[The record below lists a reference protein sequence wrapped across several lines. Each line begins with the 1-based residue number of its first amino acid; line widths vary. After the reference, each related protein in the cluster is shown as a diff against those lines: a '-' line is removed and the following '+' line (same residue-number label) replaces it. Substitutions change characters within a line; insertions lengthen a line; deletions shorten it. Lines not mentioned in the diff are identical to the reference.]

1 MTTIPAQKGG
11 AADAGTLLLEAHG
24 LSKSYG
30 QVQALRDGHLEV
42 RAGRVTAIIG
52 DNGAGKSTLVGCLAG
67 MHRPDAGTIAVR
79 GEEQHFAG
87 PQHARAA
94 GIETVFQDLA
104 LVDTLR
110 VWQNLFLG
118 RELGAGAGPLRWLK
132 RGAMRDEARTMVGR
146 LAVNVPSVDAR
157 VNGLS
162 GGQRQA
168 VALARAAGWG
178 SDIVLLDE
186 PTAALGVQE
195 TAKVEEMVDGLRDHG
210 LGIVLISHNFDQ
222 VLRLADDVF
231 VMRSGRTVARRDT
244 EGTSGQEL
252 VGLVTGAVTDPHPFG
267 GESADS
273 PDTDTPGTGQ

>member
-1 MTTIPAQKGG
+1 MTTVPAQKE
-11 AADAGTLLLEAHG
+11 APAESGTLMLEAHG
-24 LSKSYG
+24 VAKSYG
-30 QVQALRDGHLEV
+30 QVQALRDGHLQV

-52 DNGAGKSTLVGCLAG
+52 DNGAGKSTLVGCLSG

-79 GEEQHFAG
+79 GETQSFSG

-118 RELGAGAGPLRWLK
+118 RELGAGAGPLRWLHRK
-132 RGAMRDEARTMVGR
+132 AMREQARTMVGA

-178 SDIVLLDE
+178 SGIVILDE

-195 TAKVEEMVDGLRDHG
+195 TAKVEEMILGLRARG
-210 LGIVLISHNFDQ
+210 LGIVLVSHNFDQ
-222 VLRLADDVF
+222 VLRVADDVH
-231 VMRSGRTVARRDT
+231 VMRSGRTVARRET
-244 EGTSGQEL
+244 EGTTGQEL
-252 VGLVTGAVTDPHPFG
+252 VGLVTGAVIDPHPFG
-267 GESADS
+267 QPE
-273 PDTDTPGTGQ
+273 TGQR

>member
-1 MTTIPAQKGG
+1 MTTVPQQKDAPADQ
-11 AADAGTLLLEAHG
+11 GTVLLEAHG

-30 QVQALRDGHLEV
+30 QVQALRDGHLQV

-67 MHRPDAGTIAVR
+67 MHRPDGGTIEVH
-79 GEEQHFAG
+79 GEARTFSG
-87 PQHARAA
+87 PQAARAT

-132 RGAMRDEARTMVGR
+132 RGTMRKEAATMVGA

-178 SDIVLLDE
+178 SDLVILDE

-195 TAKVEEMVDGLRDHG
+195 TAKVEEMILGLRQQG

-222 VLRLADDVF
+222 VLRVADDVF
-231 VMRSGRTVARRDT
+231 VMRSGRTVARRET
-244 EGTSGQEL
+244 EGTTGQEL
-252 VGLVTGAVTDPHPFG
+252 VGLVTGAVIDPHPFG
-267 GESADS
+267 NQ
-273 PDTDTPGTGQ
+273 TGQS

>member
-1 MTTIPAQKGG
+1 MTTVPAQKNATTETG
-11 AADAGTLLLEAHG
+11 AVLLEAHDIA
-24 LSKSYG
+24 KSYG

-67 MHRPDAGTIAVR
+67 MHRPDTGTIAVR
-79 GEEQHFAG
+79 GEEKSFHG
-87 PQHARAA
+87 PQQARAA

-132 RGAMRDEARTMVGR
+132 RGAMREEARTMVGA

-178 SDIVLLDE
+178 SSIVILDE

-195 TAKVEEMVDGLRDHG
+195 TAKVEEMILGLREQG
-210 LGIVLISHNFDQ
+210 LGIVLVSHNFDQ
-222 VLRLADDVF
+222 VLRVADDVF
-231 VMRSGRTVARRDT
+231 VMRSGRTVARRET
-244 EGTSGQEL
+244 EGTTGQEL
-252 VGLVTGAVTDPHPFG
+252 VALVTGAVTDPHPFG
-267 GESADS
+267 
-273 PDTDTPGTGQ
+273 PTDARPGTGQ

>member
-1 MTTIPAQKGG
+1 MTTIPAQKE
-11 AADAGTLLLEAHG
+11 APAVEGTLLLEAHG
-24 LSKSYG
+24 LTKSYG
-30 QVQALRDGHLEV
+30 QVHALRDGHLEV

-52 DNGAGKSTLVGCLAG
+52 DNGAGKSTLVGCLSG
-67 MHRPDAGTIAVR
+67 MHSPDAGTIAVR
-79 GEEQHFAG
+79 GEAKTFSG

-118 RELGAGAGPLRWLK
+118 RELGSGAGPLRWLK
-132 RGAMRDEARTMVGR
+132 RGAMREQARTMVGA

-168 VALARAAGWG
+168 VALSRAAGWG
-178 SDIVLLDE
+178 SNLVILDE

-195 TAKVEEMVDGLRDHG
+195 TAKVEEMILGLRQQG
-210 LGIVLISHNFDQ
+210 LGIVLVSHNFDQ
-222 VLRLADDVF
+222 VLRVADDVF
-231 VMRSGRTVARRDT
+231 VMRSGRTVARRET
-244 EGTSGQEL
+244 EGATGQEL
-252 VGLVTGAVTDPHPFG
+252 VALVTGAVIDPHPFG
-267 GESADS
+267 D
-273 PDTDTPGTGQ
+273 PDRPGTGH